1 MEGTTRLTRST
12 RTSRMRLASIAI
24 ACLSLVSLSACEV
37 GSTDI
42 SGGATGPTETAA
54 TGPAESTATTQAA
67 TGPTGAEVIVGVWE
81 GTWGNEQFP
90 DFGTFSMEIEPT
102 SGGFAGTMQIQRS
115 TCVTNGTVTIGL
127 DGDQIT
133 VGVVQAE
140 QEISFTG
147 TVSGDEMS
155 GAWDNH
161 GDCPP
166 PRTGVWAARRTSG

>member
-12 RTSRMRLASIAI
+12 RMSRMRFVSFAV
-24 ACLSLVSLSACEV
+24 ACFSLVWLAACEV

-42 SGGATGPTETAA
+42 SGGGTGPTETAP
-54 TGPAESTATTQAA
+54 TGPTEPAVTTQAA

-115 TCVTNGTVTIGL
+115 TSVTNG
-127 DGDQIT
+127 
-133 VGVVQAE
+133 
-140 QEISFTG
+140 
-147 TVSGDEMS
+147 
-155 GAWDNH
+155 
-161 GDCPP
+161 P
-166 PRTGVWAARRTSG
+166 